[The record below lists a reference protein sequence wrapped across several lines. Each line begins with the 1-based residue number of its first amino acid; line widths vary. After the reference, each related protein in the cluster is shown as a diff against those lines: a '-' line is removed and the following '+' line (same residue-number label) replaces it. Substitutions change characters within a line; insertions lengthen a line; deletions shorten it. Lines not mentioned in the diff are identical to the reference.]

1 MRKSRADNLKASPWA
16 ITRFFY
22 IATFNDDPD
31 LQNMTITI
39 NSADSFFVK
48 IFNVFAFVESYY
60 VLSI

>member
-1 MRKSRADNLKASPWA
+1 MRKSRADNLKASPLA